1 MAIRSILTQ
10 VHPAAQGAER
20 LDFTAQLAKT
30 LGAYL
35 IGVGVQDFSPY
46 IASTGAFGYVD
57 AGAVQAIRDEVEQ
70 EIAEAGR
77 LFHETKARMALDGEW
92 HSAVA
97 DPVETM
103 GRLSRS
109 ADLIV
114 AARRGGS
121 EGPVLTALP
130 SDLLMESGRP
140 VLVAPPHC
148 RPLEGKVVL
157 VAWKDGKEA
166 RRALA
171 DAMPFLERAERV
183 VVVEVC
189 HADESEDADLR
200 TTAVVRHLARHGVKA
215 EAQVSKIGHG
225 RVTTH
230 LVDLANQLGADL
242 LVAGAYAHPRLRE
255 WVFGGVTQELLEG
268 APFACLL
275 SH

>member
-1 MAIRSILTQ
+1 MAVRTILTQ
-10 VHPAAQGAER
+10 VHPAARGAER
-20 LDFTAQLAKT
+20 LEFAATLARG

-57 AGAVQAIRDEVEQ
+57 AGAVQAIRDEVEK
-70 EIAEAGR
+70 EIGDAATLFQSTRTR
-77 LFHETKARMALDGEW
+77 LGLDGEW
-92 HSAVA
+92 HAAVA
-97 DPVETM
+97 DPVETIC
-103 GRLSRS
+103 RLSRS

-114 AARRGGS
+114 AARQDRS
-121 EGPVLTALP
+121 EGPILTALP
-130 SDLLMESGRP
+130 SDLLVESGVP

-166 RRALA
+166 RRALL

-183 VVVEVC
+183 VVVELC
-189 HADESEDADLR
+189 HTDEAEDAALR
-200 TTAVVRHLARHGVKA
+200 TDAVVRQLRRHKVTAEPLVARL
-215 EAQVSKIGHG
+215 GHG

-230 LVDLANQLGADL
+230 LVDLAHQFGADL

>member
-10 VHPAAQGAER
+10 VHPAPRGVER
-20 LDFTAQLAKT
+20 LEFAASLAKS

-57 AGAVQAIRDEVEQ
+57 AGAVQAIRDEVER
-70 EIAEAGR
+70 EIADAGD
-77 LFHETKARMALDGEW
+77 LFHKTKARLQLDGEW
-92 HSAVA
+92 HTAVA

-103 GRLSRS
+103 ARLSRS
-109 ADLIV
+109 ADLII
-114 AARRGGS
+114 ASRRDTA

-130 SDLLMESGRP
+130 SDLLVESGRP
-140 VLVAPPHC
+140 VLVTPPHS
-148 RPLEGKVVL
+148 RPLEARSVL

-166 RRALA
+166 RRALS

-183 VVVEVC
+183 LVAEVC
-189 HADESEDADLR
+189 HADEADDAALR
-200 TTAVVRHLARHGVKA
+200 TSAVVRHLHRHGIKA
-215 EAQVSKIGHG
+215 EAQVSRIGHG
-225 RVTTH
+225 KIAPH
-230 LVDLANQLGADL
+230 LVDLVNQIGADL

-268 APFACLL
+268 SPVACLL